1 MAKAKDRAE
10 EELSTGISE
19 LYPLTKVPQIE
30 NRAEEE
36 PFRITSGWLEI
47 AEQAANA
54 GFYDW
59 DMVAE
64 QLTWSRGIYHLFGLS
79 PNVKPTFDAWLAVV
93 HPEDREPAIAR
104 IHQSVADR
112 LPGRNEYRV
121 ILPDGQERWIN
132 AFGTTF
138 YDEAGK
144 PYRRCGICI
153 DITERKQ
160 SEATRNRSVERLAII
175 SDTASRLLMSKEPQS
190 IVEELCRKVMEH
202 LDCHTFFNFLVDDE
216 RNCLRLNA
224 YAGIP
229 EETAREIHFLDY
241 GVAVCGCAAR
251 DACRIVAQ
259 NIPTTPDIR
268 TDLVR
273 SFGIT
278 AYACHPLFAQ
288 GKVIGTLSFGTKSRL
303 TFGDD
308 ELFLMKTVADQVAT
322 AMERIRLLRSAQ
334 ARAEELELRVGE
346 RTDELRQALESL
358 SRGRQRLYDVLET
371 LPAYVVLLAPD
382 HRIPFANRVFR
393 DLFGDPA
400 DKKCFEHLFGR
411 TEPCETCQTYETL
424 RTSAPQHW
432 MWAGPNGRTYDVRDF
447 PFTDTDGSPLILEMG
462 VDVTDQ
468 RRAEE
473 EVRLAYAYNRSLI
486 EANLD
491 PLATIS
497 PDGRIADA
505 NTATERVTGY
515 SREELIGTDFSD
527 YCTDPE
533 KARAGY
539 LLAFEK
545 GTAKDYELAIRH
557 RDGHVTPVLYNASVY
572 RDETGKVSGV
582 FAAARDMTDQ
592 RRLEDELRQS
602 QKMEAIGTL
611 AGGIA
616 HDFNNMLA
624 AILGFTEMVMED
636 TRDLSDVQ
644 RSLQNISKAAIRAR
658 DLVKRILTFSRRTEE
673 QRSPISL
680 SPVIRETVQLLR
692 ASIPAMIDIE
702 LTLTAT
708 SDTVLASPV
717 DVQEILMNLVTNAS
731 LALSEKGGAIEVSLG
746 DIDFAPD
753 ATVQGFEVAPG
764 EYVQLVVRDTGSG
777 MRPDVMKRVFDPFF
791 TTREVGKGTGM
802 GLAVVYGIVQDLQ
815 GTVTVES
822 EVGAGSTF
830 RVLLPKIKTR
840 TQEQTE
846 QPAVVPRGNE
856 RILFIDD
863 EKMLV
868 EWGRI
873 TLERLGYTV
882 TTMTDSREALKA
894 FLAAPTLFDLVIT
907 DHSMPQMSGIQ
918 LAKEFFAV
926 RKDIPVIL
934 CTGYSDSVNAE
945 TASAEGI
952 NGFLMKPLSKQELA
966 IAIRR
971 ALDTRG
977 AV

>member
-1 MAKAKDRAE
+1 MAKAKDPAE
-10 EELSTGISE
+10 EELDTGISK
-19 LYPLTKVPQIE
+19 LYPLTSAPQTV

-47 AEQAANA
+47 AEQAADA

-59 DMVAE
+59 DMVTE

-79 PNVKPTFDAWLAVV
+79 PDVKATFDTWLAVM
-93 HPEDREPAIAR
+93 HPDDREPAMAR
-104 IHQSVADR
+104 IHQSCEER
-112 LPGRNEYRV
+112 LPGRNEYRI
-121 ILPDGQERWIN
+121 ILPGGQERWIS

-144 PYRRCGICI
+144 PFRRCGICI

-160 SEATRNRSVERLAII
+160 SEATLNRSAERLAII
-175 SDTASRLLMSKEPQS
+175 SDTANRLLMSKEPQS
-190 IVEELCRKVMEH
+190 IVEDLCQKVMEH
-202 LDCHTFFNFLVDDE
+202 LDCHVFFNFLVDDE

-288 GKVIGTLSFGTKSRL
+288 GKVIGTLSFGTRSRL
-303 TFGDD
+303 TFSQD
-308 ELFLMKTVADQVAT
+308 ELSLMKTVADQVAI

-346 RTDELRQALESL
+346 RTDELRQALQSL

-382 HRIPFANRVFR
+382 YRVPFANRVFR

-400 DKKCFEHLFGR
+400 DKKCFEHLFGW

-424 RTSAPQHW
+424 RTSMPQHW
-432 MWAGPNGRTYDVRDF
+432 MWAGPNGRTYEVRDF
-447 PFTDTDGSPLILEMG
+447 PFTDTDGSALILEMG
-462 VDVTDQ
+462 VDITDQ
-468 RRAEE
+468 KRAEE
-473 EVRLAYAYNRSLI
+473 EVRLAYAYNRNLI
-486 EANLD
+486 EVNLD
-491 PLATIS
+491 PLVTVS

-527 YCTDPE
+527 YYTEPE
-533 KARAGY
+533 KAKTGY

-545 GTAKDYELAIRH
+545 GAVKDYELAIRH

-592 RRLEDELRQS
+592 RRLESELRHS

-636 TRDLSDVQ
+636 TRDRSDVQ
-644 RSLQNISKAAIRAR
+644 RSLQNISRAAIRAR

-680 SPVIRETVQLLR
+680 SPIIRETVELLR

-702 LTLTAT
+702 LSLTAT
-708 SDTVLASPV
+708 SDTVLASPL
-717 DVQEILMNLVTNAS
+717 DVQEVLMNLVTNAS
-731 LALSEKGGAIEVSLG
+731 LAMPEKGGTIEVSLS
-746 DIDFAPD
+746 DIDFAPES
-753 ATVQGFEVAPG
+753 TVQGFEVVPG
-764 EYVQLVVRDTGSG
+764 EYVQLVVKDTGSG
-777 MRPDVMKRVFDPFF
+777 MGPDVMKRVFDPFF

-802 GLAVVYGIVQDLQ
+802 GLAMVYGIVQNLQ

-830 RVLLPKIKTR
+830 RVLLPKVKAD
-840 TQEQTE
+840 TQAEVE
-846 QPAVVPRGNE
+846 QPAAVPRGNE

-863 EKMLV
+863 EQMLV

-882 TTMTDSREALKA
+882 TTMTDSREALKTFFA
-894 FLAAPTLFDLVIT
+894 GPFLFDLVIT
-907 DHSMPQMSGIQ
+907 DHSMPQMSGVQ
-918 LAKEFFAV
+918 LAKEFLSV
-926 RKDIPVIL
+926 RGDIPVIL
-934 CTGYSDSVNAE
+934 CTGYSDAVNSE
-945 TASAEGI
+945 TARAEGI
-952 NGFLMKPLSKQELA
+952 NDFLMKPLSKEELA
-966 IAIRR
+966 IAIRK
-971 ALDTRG
+971 ALDTRC